1 MITPVS
7 AYTDVR
13 PLHILEDWGFR
24 TYVVLVCEG
33 AASIVRLGVTLEGHK
48 SPDELARALD
58 EQLSR
63 FQGRLDAL
71 DPEQQRD
78 FAAQVDE
85 TVDPYLLIDR
95 IAHR

>member
-1 MITPVS
+1 MS

-24 TYVVLVCEG
+24 TYVVVVCDG

-48 SPDELARALD
+48 SPSELAQALD
-58 EQLSR
+58 EQFSR
-63 FQGRLDAL
+63 FQLRLDAL
-71 DPEQQRD
+71 DPAQQRD

-85 TVDPYLLIDR
+85 TADPYLLLDR
-95 IAHR
+95 LAHR